1 MKKLLTIILML
12 VLAITLTGCSNV
24 ASSNLPQSILEELNK
39 SEVDKLQEGLEEL
52 QYIADYNRLKEY
64 SIRHNLDNSYIDFN
78 YTLQKDI
85 YTLIEVIYCESGC
98 VIIEI
103 NESFTSDE
111 FSDKLFELIKNRSW
125 KYEIRRKT
133 CREDKDNIKAR

>member
-85 YTLIEVIYCESGC
+85 YTLIEVIYCESEC

-111 FSDKLFELIKNRSW
+111 FSDKLFELIKNRS
-125 KYEIRRKT
+125 
-133 CREDKDNIKAR
+133 